1 MTKDEIVNLL
11 KEDLKREYAH
21 WHFYMAAAMQ
31 VTGLHREEYQE
42 FFMKEAA
49 GEMAH
54 IKEFGDLIIGLGG
67 ELNHDVADF
76 QSKIIGRRDPVELLA
91 HAMCMETEVVYQFV
105 ARMDQAEGLEQN
117 SKQDKIDGRY
127 IQIFLEDQ
135 MMDSRKTVDHL
146 NQILIDLRMD
156 G

>member
-1 MTKDEIVNLL
+1 MTKKEIINLL

-67 ELNHDVADF
+67 ELSHDVADF
-76 QSKIIGRRDPVELLA
+76 QSKVIGRRNPIELLA
-91 HAMCMETEVVYQFV
+91 HAMCMETEVVSQFV
-105 ARMDQAEGLEQN
+105 TRMEQADELE
-117 SKQDKIDGRY
+117 KKDKIDGRY

-146 NQILIDLRMD
+146 NQILVDLRMD